1 MTSLFPPTAPGA
13 VQALPFSRV
22 PRAALAAFVLALVAL
37 VSAFAPRLAAAAGDP
52 AGCTETVQY
61 DPSIPTFT
69 QFATEK
75 GFANP
80 TLGGFGS
87 GAANRHISSQLYEY
101 EEAVAA
107 ATANNPRVRVLVRDI
122 GPTRG
127 ESAPEQHRKF
137 QYSIVGTPQNIANV
151 ETDAAWYRDV
161 RAGRISK
168 DAALADFRANHRP
181 AMAWITETPHGNEP
195 AGGEASIRTLYE
207 LAART
212 DCANMARLRALD
224 TFIDPSRNPDGR
236 DNNTRTT
243 AWAFDPNRDLMYETQ
258 DVNQAPM
265 DEFFKY
271 PGLFFIDAHQ
281 QTNGYF
287 FPPNED
293 PVHHEISHFALDE
306 IQEVIGPALQSRFND
321 QSLQYRN
328 YNAYDLFTPEYGDAV
343 PALLLGS
350 AGMTYE
356 KGSSENYGK
365 QVYDHYLAMDETV
378 TVVAAEKDQLV
389 EGWIE
394 QWQEAAEQGA
404 NCDLQD
410 NVLVSPLHETIEEQP
425 DIGICGYYFKPGNH
439 SGDTAHVIELLRDR
453 DVHVYRL
460 DQSVEVT
467 GAHDWGKAT
476 TTTTLPA
483 GTLWIPTAQTMK
495 HWIGAVLEEKP
506 FQPYAYFYDVVD
518 WSFPELND
526 LAGDGQ
532 LQSQLPNV
540 PMTEVTGEL
549 RLGTV
554 TGGEKPVLAFSTDST
569 HALGLVTKLLAQG
582 ATVFRAKDA
591 FDAGGTHFP
600 TGAALV
606 DASTLGNID
615 LPSLAAAAQ
624 TAVTGLDAF
633 PAVPRFAIAKP
644 KIAVF
649 TGNAVLPTNPLFKNG
664 GSGHCTVVGFCE
676 MLYTLAEAD
685 GIPVSLLTPVTTTDL
700 SNGVLTAGNFT
711 ALVSA
716 NATLSAAGTP
726 ISPATALAQFVKAG
740 GNYVV
745 YGSGGASSARN
756 AGVSLLNT
764 ASTATWNQH
773 CADNLNPAA
782 AGELTTPGTAFSA
795 SFNTANPVAWGFDEG
810 GYVYRDVSS
819 TNTAPIFDP
828 TSLGGNLNAEPP
840 GEIPPATAAVSY
852 ATNLTAFGYQCNGLE
867 PDRLPG
873 RPYVVDQPLRNGHA
887 IVIGSNAYFRAWNTG
902 AQRLVLNGILYP
914 NTAPIGPGAPRV
926 ARALAKLKPAPGS
939 RPLRVRSR
947 PVRANHEKLADV
959 VITVKR
965 AKLPVLKRIV
975 RHARLPRAVRR
986 HMRWVAGPGRKQAT
1000 LRILNASSFA
1010 RREHGDSRIVKGSA
1024 LWTFGDLELRPTWAW
1039 RIITGL
1045 TKHRLPHQRQI

>member
-1 MTSLFPPTAPGA
+1 MTSLFQTEPGA
-13 VQALPFSRV
+13 VKALLSSRA
-22 PRAALAAFVLALVAL
+22 PRAALAAFTLTAIALLSVLA
-37 VSAFAPRLAAAAGDP
+37 PRAGAVGDP
-52 AGCTETVQY
+52 TGCTETVQY

-101 EEAVAA
+101 EEAIAA
-107 ATANNPRVRVLVRDI
+107 ATVGNPRVRVVVRNI
-122 GPTRG
+122 GPTTGGRT
-127 ESAPEQHRKF
+127 F

-151 ETDAAWYRDV
+151 DVDAAWYRDV
-161 RAGRISK
+161 RAGTISK
-168 DAALADFRANHRP
+168 DAALTNFRSNHRP
-181 AMAWITETPHGNEP
+181 ALAWVTETPHGNEP

-224 TFIDPSRNPDGR
+224 VFIDPARNPDGR

-258 DVNQAPM
+258 DVNRAPM
-265 DEFFKY
+265 DEIFKY

-306 IQEVIGPALQSRFND
+306 IQEVIGPALQTRFND

-378 TVVAAEKDQLV
+378 SVVADKKDSLV

-404 NCDLQD
+404 QCDLQD
-410 NVLVSPLHETIEEQP
+410 NVLVSPLHETIEQQP

-460 DQSVEVT
+460 DQSVQVE

-495 HWIGAVLEEKP
+495 HWINAVLEEKP

-526 LAGDGQ
+526 LGGNGQ

-540 PMTEVTGEL
+540 PMTEVNGEL
-549 RLGTV
+549 DLGTA
-554 TGGEKPVLAFSTDST
+554 TGSEKPVIAFSTDST

-591 FDAGGTHFP
+591 FDAAGTHFP
-600 TGAALV
+600 TGTALV

-615 LPSLAAAAQ
+615 LVSLAGAAQ
-624 TAVTGLDAF
+624 TPVTGLDAF
-633 PAVPRFAIAKP
+633 PPVPRFAIPKP

-649 TGNAVLPTNPLFKNG
+649 AGAAIPTNPLFKNG
-664 GSGHCTVVGFCE
+664 GSGHCTSVAFCE
-676 MLYTLAEAD
+676 MLYNLAEAD
-685 GIPVSLLTPVTTTDL
+685 GIPVSLLTPVTTADL
-700 SNGVLTAGNFT
+700 SNGVLTTGNFT

-716 NATLSAAGTP
+716 NNALGTTGTP
-726 ISPATALAQFVKAG
+726 ISPATALQQFVNAG

-745 YGSGGASSARN
+745 YGREGATSTRN
-756 AGVSLLNT
+756 AGISRLNT

-782 AGELTTPGTAFSA
+782 PGELTTPGTAFSA

-819 TNTAPIFDP
+819 TNTAPIYDP
-828 TSLGGNLNAEPP
+828 ATLVGGGA
-840 GEIPPATAAVSY
+840 IPDATAAVSY
-852 ATNLTAFGYQCNGLE
+852 ATDLVAFGYQCNGLE

-873 RPYVVDQPLRNGHA
+873 RPFVVDQPFGAGHA
-887 IVIGSNAYFRAWNTG
+887 TLIGSNPFFRAWNTG

-914 NTAPIGPGAPRV
+914 NTAPIAAAAPASVRT
-926 ARALAKLKPAPGS
+926 ALAAKPVLRKRLLKVRFRPA
-939 RPLRVRSR
+939 
-947 PVRANHEKLADV
+947 RANHEKLSDV
-959 VITVKR
+959 VLTVKR
-965 AKLPVLKRIV
+965 GKLPVLKRIV
-975 RHARLPRAVRR
+975 RRAKLPRAVRR
-986 HMRWVAGPGRKQAT
+986 QMRWVRGPGRKQVT
-1000 LRILNASSFA
+1000 LRILNASSYG
-1010 RREHGDSRIVKGSA
+1010 RREQGDPRLPKGSA
-1024 LWTFGDLELRPTWAW
+1024 LWAFGDLELRPEWAN
-1039 RIITGL
+1039 RIIDGL
-1045 TKHRLPHQRQI
+1045 IRHRLPHQRQI